1 MDPTPSLRQEIN
13 QLHTAFGAVLVNP
26 QQIKVLDA
34 LAQQHRTDAELAAD
48 LNLPPTTLASQLQVL
63 ENCGLVMAVHQAT
76 GVKYALAERCTVETL
91 GLLHAYWRAARPQLK

>member
-34 LAQQHRTDAELAAD
+34 LAQRRRTHAELAAD
-48 LNLPPTTLASQLQVL
+48 LNLPQTTLASQLQVL
-63 ENCGLVMAVHQAT
+63 EACGLVMPMRQAT
-76 GVKYALAERCTVETL
+76 GVKYALAECCTVETL
-91 GLLHAYWRAARPQLK
+91 GLLHAYWRQARPGLK